1 MNNVIQYND
10 LTFRDAL
17 NNPRLMYEAVQ
28 LAADLLDYED
38 KSDLERKYLHH
49 DPLSAL
55 EGEALKK
62 AIKELKRGGVYTPNK
77 TFQIIINQTNNHI
90 Y

>member
-49 DPLSAL
+49 NPLSAL

-62 AIKELKRGGVYTPNK
+62 AIKRTEKRWCLYTK
-77 TFQIIINQTNNHI
+77 QNNTGQS
-90 Y
+90 